1 MDFTEIERI
10 WNQHS
15 RPSYWSVTADEVDYF
30 QDLIKQHRPAS
41 FVEIGTASGL
51 SGGLI
56 CLLMDE
62 FGGKRFVT
70 VDSDNT
76 FYGDTTKEN
85 GFLLPSI
92 YPGGNVEVTYLP
104 HTIAADVPGLGETFD
119 MGFVDAC
126 HDHPWP
132 LIDTLCLYPVMGG
145 SKVVIEHDLNL
156 YRLQTDKIY
165 GIGPKYLYDQFPH
178 THRDRSTRLGVNLP
192 GWDNYGNVFSL
203 SLDLPIVR
211 MEQVAKDGFALPW
224 SLSYPIPGPR
234 LEAIRKVLR
243 TYYDPSV
250 VAVFNK
256 CVDKFNRPI

>member
-1 MDFTEIERI
+1 MDSTQIERI
-10 WNQHS
+10 YEQHW
-15 RPSYWSVTADEVDYF
+15 RPGYGSVMADEVEYF

-56 CLLMDE
+56 CLLLDE

-70 VDSDNT
+70 VDHDNT
-76 FYGDTTKEN
+76 FFGDTTKEN

-92 YPGGNVEVTYLP
+92 YPGGKVEVTRLTFTTAP
-104 HTIAADVPGLGETFD
+104 DVPGLGETFD
-119 MGFVDAC
+119 MGFVDAN
-126 HDHPWP
+126 HQHPWS

-145 SKVVIEHDLNL
+145 SKVVLEHDLDL
-156 YRLQTDKIY
+156 YRKQTDKIY

-178 THRDRSTRLGVNLP
+178 THRDRSTARNGNL
-192 GWDNYGNVFSL
+192 FSL

-224 SLSYPIPGPR
+224 SLRTPIAGPR
-234 LEAIRKVLR
+234 LEAIRKVLS

-250 VAVFNK
+250 VAVFNE
-256 CVDKFNRPI
+256 CIDKFNRPI

>member
-1 MDFTEIERI
+1 MDFAEIERI
-10 WNQHS
+10 HKQHW
-15 RPSYWSVTADEVDYF
+15 RQEYGTVEADEVEYF
-30 QDLIKQHRPAS
+30 QELIKQHRPAS

-51 SGGLI
+51 SSGLI

-70 VDSDNT
+70 VDYNNT
-76 FYGDTTKEN
+76 FFGDTTKEN

-92 YPGGNVEVTYLP
+92 YPGSNVEVTRLT
-104 HTIAADVPGLGETFD
+104 HKIAPDVSDLGETFD

-126 HDHPWP
+126 HNHPWP
-132 LIDTLCLYPVMGG
+132 LIDILCLYPVMRG
-145 SKVVIEHDLNL
+145 SKVVIVHDLNL
-156 YRLQTDKIY
+156 YRLQALGKKEVWGDKIY

-178 THRDRSTRLGVNLP
+178 THRDRSTAN
-192 GWDNYGNVFSL
+192 NGNVFSL

-211 MEQVAKDGFALPW
+211 MEQLANDGFALPW
-224 SLSYPIPGPR
+224 SLRAPIAGPH

-250 VAVFNK
+250 VAGFNK
-256 CVDKFNRPI
+256 CVDKFNRPL